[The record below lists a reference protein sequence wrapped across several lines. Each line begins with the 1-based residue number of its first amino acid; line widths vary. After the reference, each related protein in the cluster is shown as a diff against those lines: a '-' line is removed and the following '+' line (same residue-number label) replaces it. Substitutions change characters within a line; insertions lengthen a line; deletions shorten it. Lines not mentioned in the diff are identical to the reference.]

1 MAEVGESRGS
11 GIASTGAGGEPL
23 IEVRDLAKCFRVP
36 ERRPGFRG
44 GVRALFSPAYREVAA
59 VDGVS
64 FTVARGEIV
73 GYLGPNGAGKST
85 TIKMLTG
92 ILHPSGGEVRVGG
105 VSPHRERARNSRQIG
120 AVFGQRSQ
128 LLWDLPPRDTFALL
142 RRMYAIPPG
151 QYRDTLAEFAE
162 LLGLGELLDRPVR
175 LLSLGQRMRCELAA
189 ALLHDPP
196 LVYLDE
202 PTIGL
207 DVVAKERIRAFI
219 LRRNRERG
227 TTVLLTT
234 HDLADIETLCRR
246 VIIIDRGTV
255 LYDGALADLRRR
267 FGRRRRVVF
276 SLADGARPD
285 DAAAALTGPGA
296 RAEVREDRTVAVS
309 FDPHEVAASDLTR
322 RIVNRF
328 PVADLAVEEADLEQ
342 IIKAIY
348 APDAADA

>member
-1 MAEVGESRGS
+1 M
-11 GIASTGAGGEPL
+11 IQ
-23 IEVRDLAKCFRVP
+23 VRDLAKRFRVP
-36 ERRPGFRG
+36 ERRPGFWG
-44 GVRALFSPAYREVAA
+44 GVRTLFSRTYREVTA
-59 VDGVS
+59 VDRVS
-64 FTVARGEIV
+64 FTVGRGEIV

-92 ILHPSGGEVRVGG
+92 ILHPSSGEVLVDGA
-105 VSPHRERARNSRQIG
+105 SPHRERARNSRSIG

-128 LLWDLPPRDTFALL
+128 LLWDLPPRDTFDLL
-142 RRMYAIPPG
+142 RRMYAIPRAR
-151 QYRDTLAEFAE
+151 YRDTLAEFTE

-207 DVVAKERIRAFI
+207 DVVAKERIRDFI
-219 LRRNRERG
+219 LRLNRERG

-255 LYDGALADLRRR
+255 IYDGALADLRRR

-285 DAAAALTGPGA
+285 DAAAALASPEVQA
-296 RAEVREDRTVAVS
+296 VVREDRAVAVS
-309 FDPHEVAASDLTR
+309 FDPRVVAASELTR

-348 APDAADA
+348 QPEAADA